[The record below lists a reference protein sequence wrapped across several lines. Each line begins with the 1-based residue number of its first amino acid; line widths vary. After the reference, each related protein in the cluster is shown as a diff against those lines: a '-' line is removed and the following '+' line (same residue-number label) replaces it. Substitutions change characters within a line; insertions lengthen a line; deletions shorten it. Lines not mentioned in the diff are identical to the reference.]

1 MLKGKQSEVP
11 EAVVVH
17 AGARDRYQLPLAL
30 SEGGLLRAFV
40 TNIYSERLAAQ
51 RYGVHLERAQIKL
64 SRRAELAYI
73 LMKLRPG
80 LDLHDHSNRW
90 LGRKARVVAYR
101 TQSAL
106 FACSYYAY
114 EAFKP
119 GPERS
124 DNRILFQI
132 HPHPATVRRTL
143 LGELDRTPAARASLN
158 SELELRLEP
167 GEMSDFSSE
176 AALATAWVVAS
187 SHTRS
192 TLAENGIDPS
202 RVHVVPY
209 GVSASDFP
217 ERRDSPALA
226 SDFKIMFL
234 GSLVQRKG
242 LSDLLDAIRQVSART
257 VTVCLRGRGFVD
269 HDLLA
274 GYKDVKLDIALNM
287 PRTRIVEELQRS
299 DLLILPSL
307 EEGFGHAILE
317 AMSCGVPV
325 LATDR
330 TCAPDLIEDGVHGF
344 IVPIRD
350 PESIAA
356 RIAWALDN
364 RPALAEMGRMAAMRA
379 REYTWER
386 FRAGI
391 GTAYI
396 DAVRGPG
403 RVESSIKTHV

>member
-1 MLKGKQSEVP
+1 MTEVP
-11 EAVVVH
+11 DAVVVH

-30 SEGGLLRAFV
+30 SERGLLRAFV
-40 TNIYSERLAAQ
+40 TNVYSERLAAQ
-51 RYGVHLERAQIKL
+51 GYGVHLEGAQVKV

-73 LMKLRPG
+73 SMKLWPG
-80 LDLHDHSNRW
+80 LDLYNRSNRW
-90 LGRKARVVAYR
+90 LGKKARAIAYR

-124 DNRILFQI
+124 ANRVLFQV
-132 HPHPATVRRTL
+132 HPHPTTVHRTL
-143 LGELDRTPAARASLN
+143 LEELDRTPAGRASLN
-158 SELELRLEP
+158 SELELRL
-167 GEMSDFSSE
+167 GSSEMRDFSSE
-176 AALATAWVVAS
+176 PSLATAWVVAS

-209 GVSASDFP
+209 GVSASDYP
-217 ERRDSPALA
+217 ERRDPPTPA
-226 SDFKIMFL
+226 SDFRVMFL

-242 LSDLLDAIRQVSART
+242 LSYLLDAVRRLSSPAIT
-257 VTVCLRGRGFVD
+257 TCLRGRGFVD
-269 HDLLA
+269 DPLLA
-274 GYKDVKLDIALNM
+274 HYKDINLDIALNV
-287 PRTRIVEELQRS
+287 PRAQVVAELQRS
-299 DLLILPSL
+299 DLLVLPSL
-307 EEGFGHAILE
+307 EEGFGHAVLE

-330 TCAPDLIEDGVHGF
+330 TCAPDLIEDGVDGF
-344 IVPIRD
+344 IVPVRD

-379 REYTWER
+379 RQYTWER
-386 FRAGI
+386 FRSGI
-391 GTAYI
+391 RAAYI
-396 DAVRGPG
+396 DGVQSSNH
-403 RVESSIKTHV
+403 VESYV